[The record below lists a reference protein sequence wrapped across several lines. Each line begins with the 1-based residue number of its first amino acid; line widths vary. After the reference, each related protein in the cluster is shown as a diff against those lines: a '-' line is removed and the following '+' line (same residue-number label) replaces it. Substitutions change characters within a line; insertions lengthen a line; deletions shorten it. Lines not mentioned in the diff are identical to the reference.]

1 MTVRLVA
8 YNFGKGLSVLL
19 HPLLMPTYVYL
30 IISGLSIHPATRI
43 VQVRLSLILLFLITT
58 FLIPLMVVLMIKTLG
73 LIRSLEMHGRS
84 ERTLPLLL
92 TAIIYYFSF
101 RYIQRFGLPAEY
113 SLVLLG
119 ATSMILVAM
128 FVNLRWK
135 ISLHMMGIGGV
146 AGILHGMAG
155 HFPHGVFT
163 ATVVVIAL
171 AGMLGA
177 SRLFTGTHKPGEV
190 YAGFI
195 SGYLLF
201 LILFTTVS
209 S

>member
-1 MTVRLVA
+1 MTVRVAA
-8 YNFGKGLSVLL
+8 YNFSRGLSVLL

-30 IISGLSIHPATRI
+30 MISSFSMHPATRI
-43 VQVRLSLILLFLITT
+43 AQVRLSLTLLFLITT
-58 FLIPLMVVLMIKTLG
+58 FLIPLMVVLILKTVG

-113 SLVLLG
+113 SLMLLG
-119 ATSMILVAM
+119 ATSMILMAM
-128 FVNLRWK
+128 FLNLRWK

-155 HFPHGVFT
+155 HFPDVVFIS
-163 ATVVVIAL
+163 TVAVIAM
-171 AGMLGA
+171 AGLLGS
-177 SRLFTGTHKPGEV
+177 SRLFAGSHKPAEI
-190 YAGFI
+190 YSGFI

-201 LILFTTVS
+201 LILFTTIHG
-209 S
+209 